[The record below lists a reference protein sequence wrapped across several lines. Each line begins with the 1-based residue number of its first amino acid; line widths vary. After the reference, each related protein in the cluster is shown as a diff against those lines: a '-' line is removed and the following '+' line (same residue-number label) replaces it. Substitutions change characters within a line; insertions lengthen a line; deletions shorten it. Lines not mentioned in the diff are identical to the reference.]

1 MYIDRIMTR
10 DVVRA
15 TEDTKV
21 THLASLMRDRNVRH
35 VPVVRDDD
43 RLVGLVTYRDLQRVG
58 PSPITTLSVGEV
70 NYLLGKL
77 TAAKVMKT
85 DLVTCSPDTL
95 VEDAAFLMR
104 QRRIGC
110 LPVTQDG
117 RLVGIV
123 TMEDLADFFLDITG
137 CRQPDTTRIAVHL
150 PDRTGELQKLL
161 AAINDAGGYIATVV
175 SPQHPDTTGMRIC
188 IVRYR
193 ADDPEALDR
202 RLREL
207 GYDLVTENLPRRD

>member
-10 DVVRA
+10 DVVRV

-21 THLASLMRDRNVRH
+21 THMASLMRDRNVRH

-43 RLVGLVTYRDLQRVG
+43 RLVGLVTYRDLQRIG

-85 DLVTCSPDTL
+85 ELVTCTPDTL
-95 VEDAAFLMR
+95 VEDAGFLMR
-104 QRRIGC
+104 EKRIGC
-110 LPVTQDG
+110 LPVTQDE

-137 CRQPDTTRIAVHL
+137 CRQPGTTRIAVHL

-161 AAINDAGGYIATVV
+161 AAINAAGGYIATVV
-175 SPQHPDTTGMRIC
+175 SPQHPDNTGMRIC

-193 ADDPEALDR
+193 ADEPAALDR

-207 GYDLVTENLPRRD
+207 GYDLVTENLPH